1 MAGNRDNI
9 NFNCAI
15 DMMKI
20 LDDIEQRSAKLN
32 KTVVL
37 PESEDP
43 RVLKAASRILEKQ
56 NSSLIL
62 ISDTEVPSGI
72 NTEHSSI
79 EIRSWKRETEKQKF
93 LELLLNNLE
102 HKSITEEEA
111 DKMLASPLVYA
122 GALVALGYA
131 DAAVAGSI
139 ATTASVIRSGLYT
152 IGVSPESEL
161 VSSIFLMSLP
171 NGKTITYS
179 DCGVVPYPDSVQ
191 LASIAQDA
199 GNTHQVLTGEIPRI
213 AFLSFS
219 TKGSARHERV
229 DLVSK
234 ATEIAAA
241 KSTGWIIDG
250 ELQFDAA
257 FVPEIAKEK
266 APDSPLAGSA
276 NVFIFPNLDAG
287 NIAYKITERVAGA
300 RATGPILQGLNKP
313 YLDLSRGCSIDDIIS
328 AVHVAAVLSESG

>member
-32 KTVVL
+32 KTIVL